1 MIITG
6 IAIAIYGFIKDID
19 LITFIG
25 VAIFVLAFFLNSII
39 KTIKNDNRFLQFI
52 LIISVFCTGCKG
64 QKPFGENYLHLIKT
78 ILLPNVKG
86 RIDHLDINVKE
97 QIIYIAALGNN
108 SVEVV
113 DLKNGKVIHS
123 ISGLDEPQGVCYIS
137 QKHEI
142 FIANGGNGDCNFFN
156 ASSFE
161 KTGTIHLSSD
171 ADDVRYDSVNS
182 KIYVGYGKGGIAV
195 IDANTHEQIGDI
207 KLPAHPEGFQIDK
220 TSNLILVN
228 VPGKNMIGVID
239 LKQLKLTNKWS
250 SNSPTANF
258 PIAIDTKQHYAFIG
272 YRHPA
277 TLIVL
282 DERTGKQISN
292 NNMVSDVDDLYFDN
306 EKKRIYISG
315 GGGFINIFQQDGV
328 NVFKQIA
335 NIPTR
340 SGARTSLYIQPLKM
354 FVLAERAESG
364 NPAQL
369 LIYNTAQ

>member
-1 MIITG
+1 MKNSCLII
-6 IAIAIYGFIKDID
+6 
-19 LITFIG
+19 
-25 VAIFVLAFFLNSII
+25 
-39 KTIKNDNRFLQFI
+39 I
-52 LIISVFCTGCKG
+52 LIPFLFSFTSCKG
-64 QKPFGENYLHLIKT
+64 QQPFGENYLQLSKKIS
-78 ILLPNVKG
+78 LPNVKG

-97 QIIYIAALGNN
+97 QIVYVAALGNN
-108 SVEVV
+108 SLEAV
-113 DLKNGKVIHS
+113 DLKNGKVVHS
-123 ISGLDEPQGVCYIS
+123 ISGLDEPQGVCYVP

-142 FIANGGNGDCNFFN
+142 FVANGGNGDGNFFN

-171 ADDVRYDSVNS
+171 ADDVRYDSASS
-182 KIYVGYGKGGIAV
+182 KIYVGYGEGGIAV
-195 IDANTHEQIGDI
+195 IDANTHKQIGDI
-207 KLPAHPEGFQIDK
+207 KLPAHPEGFQIDN

-228 VPGKNMIGVID
+228 VPGKNMIVLID
-239 LKQLKLTNKWS
+239 MKQLKLINKWS

-258 PIAIDTKQHYAFIG
+258 PIAIDAKQHYAFIG
-272 YRHPA
+272 YRHPG
-277 TLIVL
+277 TMIVL
-282 DERTGKQISN
+282 DERTGKQISS

-315 GGGFINIFQQDGV
+315 GGGFINVFQQGGV

-340 SGARTSLYIQPLKM
+340 SGARTSLFIQRLKM

-364 NPAQL
+364 NQAQL